1 MTNGPGKAH
10 RQGISIFELTERFPT
25 ETAAETWFERM
36 RWGDHRYCPHC
47 GNANSKE
54 TKNRKPMP
62 FWCGDCR
69 SYFSVRTGTPLQ
81 HSRLPLRKWIF
92 AIYLYVTS
100 LKGVSSL
107 KLHRDLKVTQKTAW
121 FMLHR
126 LRKAWSVAGLDTM
139 KGPIEVD
146 ETFVGGKR
154 KNMHRSKRK
163 QLAGAGPAAG
173 KSIIIGAKDRATKRV
188 RANVV
193 TTIHRGTLH
202 RFVMMVADDDTVLYT
217 DGASGY
223 DRIRNPHETVRHSRG
238 EYVRGDVH
246 TNGIESFWSMF
257 KRAHTGTYH
266 YMSGKHMQAY
276 VDEFAGRAG
285 IREWGTNSQM
295 VDLFTA
301 MVGKQ
306 LTYKDLIAED

>member
-1 MTNGPGKAH
+1 MTNAPGKAH

-54 TKNRKPMP
+54 TRDRKPMP
-62 FWCGDCR
+62 YWCGDCR

-139 KGPIEVD
+139 SGPVEVD

-154 KNMHRSKRK
+154 KNMHASKRRK
-163 QLAGAGPAAG
+163 LAERGPMAG
-173 KSIIIGAKDRATKRV
+173 KSTVVGAKDRDTKRV
-188 RANVV
+188 RAEVMREVN
-193 TTIHRGTLH
+193 RSTLR
-202 RFVMMVADDDTVLYT
+202 RFVAMVVDRHTTVYT
-217 DGASGY
+217 DNHAGY
-223 DRIRNPHETVRHSRG
+223 DWVPNPREVVAHSKG
-238 EYVRGDVH
+238 EYVRGDAH

-266 YMSGKHMQAY
+266 VMSPKHMQRY
-276 VDEFAGRAG
+276 VDEFAGRQSVRA
-285 IREWGTNSQM
+285 WGTDAQM
-295 VDLFTA
+295 GDVVA
-301 MVGKQ
+301 GMVGKQ
-306 LTYKDLIAED
+306 LTYADLTSD